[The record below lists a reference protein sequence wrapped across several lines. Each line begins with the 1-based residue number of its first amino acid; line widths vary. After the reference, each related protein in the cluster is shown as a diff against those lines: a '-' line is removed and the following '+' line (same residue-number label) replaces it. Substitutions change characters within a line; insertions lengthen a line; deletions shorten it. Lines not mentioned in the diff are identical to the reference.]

1 MEHYDILI
9 IGGGAAGI
17 AAAKAAVAADCK
29 SVALVDRKPA
39 LGGVLL
45 QCAHRGFG
53 EGLTGKEYT
62 AELLRHFPDG
72 ITLILNTTVLSVEKT
87 KIARLSGGRTISFC
101 ELIYAAGCREIPM
114 GALPIAGTRPR
125 GIYTAG
131 QMQEMMNLYGFCPE
145 GPVVILGSGDIG
157 LIMAAQIA
165 ALSIPVT
172 LVERKDT
179 CGGLARNRR
188 CLTQFPIRLIC
199 SRTIETVHG
208 ERTLEGCRLS
218 GGEYLPCKTLL
229 IAAGLRP
236 DRDLIA
242 GIGNPSW
249 LHLCGN
255 CNAVQ
260 PMVEGVTAEGTRVGR
275 AAALTLR
282 RRETAEETAC
292 RQR

>member
-1 MEHYDILI
+1 MEHFDILI
-9 IGGGAAGI
+9 TGGGAAGI
-17 AAAKAAVAADCK
+17 AAADAAADASCK

-53 EGLTGKEYT
+53 EGLTGTEYT
-62 AELLRHFPDG
+62 AGLLRCFPKE

-114 GALPIAGTRPR
+114 GALPIAGTRPK

-131 QMQEMMNLYGFCPE
+131 QMQEMMNLYGFIPE

-165 ALSIPVT
+165 ALGIPVT
-172 LVERKDT
+172 LVEQKDA
-179 CGGLARNRR
+179 CGGLTKNKR
-188 CLTQFPIRLIC
+188 CLEQFPIRLIC
-199 SRTIETVHG
+199 SQTVETVHG
-208 ERTLEGCRLS
+208 ERILEGCRLS
-218 GGEYLPCKTLL
+218 GGESLPCKTLL

-236 DRDLIA
+236 DRALIA

-255 CNAVQ
+255 CNTVH
-260 PMVEGVTAEGTRVGR
+260 PMVEGVTAEGTRAGR

-282 RRETAEETAC
+282 QTESAEETAC